1 MHDYGLIKQNLLMEL
16 SNYETNELVAESGID
31 SLPPEQRTKLGA
43 IPVWCGHMMCV
54 HVCVQASTHLQTTL
68 YVNAVGDEAGPCVE
82 LLVRTSNDTVVRVV
96 MVFAEGVFS
105 GGESHV
111 L

>member
-43 IPVWCGHMMCV
+43 IPV
-54 HVCVQASTHLQTTL
+54 
-68 YVNAVGDEAGPCVE
+68 
-82 LLVRTSNDTVVRVV
+82 
-96 MVFAEGVFS
+96 
-105 GGESHV
+105 
-111 L
+111 